1 MKLFVKK
8 EEEEENKKLLLSVV
22 SASSTFGYEFLRFY
36 LLKRKQAMQFLT
48 QQCKVEKRA
57 TREQQLIKERF

>member
-8 EEEEENKKLLLSVV
+8 EEEEEKKLLLSVV
-22 SASSTFGYEFLRFY
+22 SASSTFGYVFAF
-36 LLKRKQAMQFLT
+36 LKRKQAMQFLT